1 MSSAPQ
7 NLATRISPDWKEIER
22 LRMQIG
28 EHLSNAGMNTDA
40 VNAMQM
46 VSCELLENAVK
57 YGHYSTTQ
65 HIDYSLKIAKNRLTV
80 EVIHP
85 VRGDEDDNFR
95 KLDAQIQWIRGFQN
109 AFEAYIERL
118 KEVSVRKP
126 GHEGESG
133 LGLVRIAYEG
143 QSVLDFY
150 VDDKNMLS
158 VSAVYKL

>member
-1 MSSAPQ
+1 MSAAAKT
-7 NLATRISPDWKEIER
+7 LATQITPDWQEIER
-22 LRMQIG
+22 LREQIG
-28 EHLSNAGMNTDA
+28 EHLGHVGLDVDT

-57 YGHYSTTQ
+57 YGHFAEDP
-65 HIDYSLKIAKNRLTV
+65 HIKYSLKVAPKRLTV
-80 EVIHP
+80 EVVHP
-85 VRGDEDDNFR
+85 MRGDADEHFR

-118 KEVSVRKP
+118 KQVSLRLP
-126 GHEGESG
+126 GQDGESG

-158 VSAVYKL
+158 VSAVYSL